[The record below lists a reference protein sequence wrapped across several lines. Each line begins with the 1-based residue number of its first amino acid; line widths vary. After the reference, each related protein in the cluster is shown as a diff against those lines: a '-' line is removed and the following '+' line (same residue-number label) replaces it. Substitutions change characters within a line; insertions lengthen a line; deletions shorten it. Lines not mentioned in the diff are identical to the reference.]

1 MKKLINNIA
10 LLIYIFCTYCVFADD
25 TIGDYANAIEKIIL
39 YKNDKFKVFYGG
51 PIDNELGH
59 DQVKSRGVQWVMPV
73 IFEDQLYQT
82 RAVYEIAFVNCSID
96 DAKDAEIIFVNVS
109 DVDIKFKNQLTPD
122 YKVFS
127 ELLNGR
133 YSDDKYII
141 VRLTD
146 ASNVYFPE
154 IFFSTESDFKKADQG
169 KITHF
174 LHDHFGTKST
184 FKVFYNNKKKNKIL
198 SENDLETVYQT
209 IPVEVSFNGIH
220 KLFNI
225 SKRVL
230 KNDPWKLYYIISR
243 DSCHLDAE
251 TSIELPVLL
260 RLDSGCVSGQ
270 VYNDS
275 SCDCLDQLHHALDQL
290 SNDPAERSLIIHI
303 PMHDGRGFGFAPKAE
318 TEIYKRGG
326 KGRVNCTHALDTL
339 AAANLLYRSSKIDL
353 RTFDGAAKI
362 LECMKIKSVM
372 LLTDNVA
379 KVTALKNNNIEVL
392 RKKTGTSKASCQA
405 HINSKKNSSN
415 YFKD

>member
-1 MKKLINNIA
+1 MIKFLLV
-10 LLIYIFCTYCVFADD
+10 LLISSASVCADD
-25 TIGDYANAIEKIIL
+25 LIGNYANAIEKIIL

-51 PIDNELGH
+51 PIDREHRSENEYH
-59 DQVKSRGVQWVMPV
+59 FGVQWVMPV
-73 IFEDQLYQT
+73 VFEDHLYET

-96 DAKDAEIIFVNVS
+96 TANDAEVIFVNVS
-109 DVDIKFKNQLTPD
+109 DIDIKFKNQLTLD

-127 ELLNGR
+127 ELISGR
-133 YSDDKYII
+133 YSNDKYIV
-141 VRLTD
+141 VRLSD

-154 IFFSTESDFKKADQG
+154 IFFSTKSEFIEEDQK

-174 LHDHFGTKST
+174 LHTEFKTKNSS
-184 FKVFYNNKKKNKIL
+184 KVFYNNEKNHKIIF
-198 SENDLETVYQT
+198 ENELEVVYQS
-209 IPVEVSFNGIH
+209 IPVEVIFNGEI
-220 KLFNI
+220 KLFDI
-225 SKRVL
+225 TKRVL

-243 DSCHLDAE
+243 DSCNLNNINI
-251 TSIELPVLL
+251 IESPVLL

-275 SCDCLDQLHHALDQL
+275 GCDCLDQLHSALNQL
-290 SNDPAERSLIIHI
+290 SNDSSKRSLIIHI

-326 KGRVNCTHALDTL
+326 KGRVNCTHALDTI

-362 LECMKIKSVM
+362 LECMKIKNVI

-379 KVTALKNNNIEVL
+379 KVNALKNNNIEVL
-392 RKKTGTSKASCQA
+392 RKKTGTSKDSCQI
-405 HINSKKNSSN
+405 HINSKKNSSD
-415 YFKD
+415 YFND